1 MPLLRVPL
9 GAPQGMAATI
19 AGFSPRDVNA
29 VNVTVKTAH
38 ETKVVMCLSPANTL
52 MIQYQFGM

>member
-1 MPLLRVPL
+1 MPLLRAPL

-19 AGFSPRDVNA
+19 AGFAPTDVNA
-29 VNVTVKTAH
+29 AYVTVRTAH

-52 MIQYQFGM
+52 IIQYQFGM